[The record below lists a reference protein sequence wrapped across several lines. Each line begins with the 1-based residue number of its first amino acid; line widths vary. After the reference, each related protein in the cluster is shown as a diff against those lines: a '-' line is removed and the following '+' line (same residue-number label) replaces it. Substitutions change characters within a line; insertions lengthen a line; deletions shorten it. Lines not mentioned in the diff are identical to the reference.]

1 MHILFPAEEM
11 FNSLDFVATGIEEA
25 YVIGQ
30 GLSEVGAKLLGE
42 KLANMT
48 IGDIETLLDFKDIDP
63 ILVAQLMKDMRD
75 LAKALVCLLLYLPN
89 RNKFSTVS
97 DNFFELFLV

>member
-11 FNSLDFVATGIEEA
+11 FNSLDFVAGGIEEA
-25 YVIGQ
+25 YAIGQ
-30 GLSEVGAKLLGE
+30 GLTEVGAKLLGE

-48 IGDIETLLDFKDIDP
+48 IGDIESLLDFKDIDP

-75 LAKALVCLLLYLPN
+75 LANALVCLLLYVPN

-97 DNFFELFLV
+97 DNLFKLFLV

>member
-1 MHILFPAEEM
+1 MHILFPAEEI
-11 FNSLDFVATGIEEA
+11 FNSLDVAVTGIEEA
-25 YVIGQ
+25 YAIGQ

-48 IGDIETLLDFKDIDP
+48 IGDIESLLDFKDIDP

-75 LAKALVCLLLYLPN
+75 LANALVCLLLYVPN

-97 DNFFELFLV
+97 DNFLKLFLV

>member
-42 KLANMT
+42 KLANT
-48 IGDIETLLDFKDIDP
+48 RGGITKTLK
-63 ILVAQLMKDMRD
+63 K
-75 LAKALVCLLLYLPN
+75 CLLEIQNGL
-89 RNKFSTVS
+89 
-97 DNFFELFLV
+97 